1 VKIMK
6 KGVLL
11 NSEVSAVIS
20 RLGHTDQITICDA
33 GLPIPAVTQR
43 IDLALTQG
51 VPTFLQVV
59 GVVTQ
64 EMQVESAILAEE
76 IVKQNPPLHE
86 ALLAQLTQLGQLQGN
101 TISIRYISH
110 SAFKAQTEHS
120 RAVIR
125 SGECSPYANV
135 ILCAGVTF

>member
-1 VKIMK
+1 MK

-11 NSEVSAVIS
+11 NSDVSAVIA
-20 RLGHTDQITICDA
+20 RLGHTDQLTLCDA
-33 GLPIPAVTQR
+33 GLPIPAATQR
-43 IDLALTQG
+43 IDLALMQG
-51 VPTFLQVV
+51 VPTFMQVFAA
-59 GVVTQ
+59 VTQ

-76 IVKQNPPLHE
+76 IVKQNPSLHE
-86 ALLAQLTQLGQLQGN
+86 VLLAELTALGQRQGN
-101 TISIRYISH
+101 TISVRYISH
-110 SAFKAQTEHS
+110 QAFKAQTEHS

>member
-1 VKIMK
+1 MK

-11 NSEVSAVIS
+11 NSEVSAVVS
-20 RLGHTDQITICDA
+20 RLGHTDQITIGDA
-33 GLPIPAVTQR
+33 GLPIPAGTQR

-64 EMQVESAILAEE
+64 EMQVESAILAQE
-76 IVKQNPPLHE
+76 IVKHNPPLHE

-101 TISIRYISH
+101 TISISYISH
-110 SAFKAQTEHS
+110 SAFKAQTEQS
-120 RAVIR
+120 RCVIR

>member
-1 VKIMK
+1 MK

-11 NSEVSAVIS
+11 NSDVSAVIA
-20 RLGHTDQITICDA
+20 RLGHTDQLTLCDA
-33 GLPIPAVTQR
+33 GLPIPAETQR

-51 VPTFLQVV
+51 VPTFMQVFAA
-59 GVVTQ
+59 VTQ
-64 EMQVESAILAEE
+64 EMQIESAILAEE
-76 IVKQNPPLHE
+76 IVKQNPSLHE
-86 ALLAQLTQLGQLQGN
+86 ALLAELTALGQRQGN
-101 TISIRYISH
+101 TISVRYISH
-110 SAFKAQTEHS
+110 QAFKAQTEHS

>member
-1 VKIMK
+1 MK

-11 NSEVSAVIS
+11 NADVSAVVS
-20 RLGHTDQITICDA
+20 SLGHTDQIAICDA
-33 GLPIPAVTQR
+33 GLPIPAATQR

-51 VPTFLQVV
+51 VPTFLQVLE
-59 GVVTQ
+59 VVTQ

-76 IVKQNPPLHE
+76 IIKQNPPLHN
-86 ALLAQLTQLGQLQGN
+86 ALLAQLTELGQHQGN
-101 TISIRYISH
+101 TISVSYISH
-110 SAFKAQTEHS
+110 RAFKAQTEHS

>member
-1 VKIMK
+1 MK

-11 NSEVSAVIS
+11 NSDVSAVIS

-33 GLPIPAVTQR
+33 GLPIPAAAQR

-59 GVVTQ
+59 EVVTR
-64 EMQVESAILAEE
+64 EMQVESALLAEE
-76 IVKQNPPLHE
+76 LVKQNPSLHE
-86 ALLAQLTQLGQLQGN
+86 ALLAQLRQLGQRQGN
-101 TISIRYISH
+101 TISISYISH
-110 SAFKAQTEHS
+110 SAFKAKTEHS

-135 ILCAGVTF
+135 ILCSGVTF